1 MFQSKDDKFVADL
14 RNPESTERRLNQLRW
29 TRSIFAFGASGLSLI
44 VFILFFSGL
53 LLDPAVNRTASVG
66 FAMMI
71 FCALSQIVYA
81 GLAHSEIRTILAFK
95 ALKASRNSG

>member
-1 MFQSKDDKFVADL
+1 MLYSKDDKFAADL
-14 RNPESTERRLNQLRW
+14 RRPESIERRLSQLRW
-29 TRSIFAFGASGLSLI
+29 TRSIFTFGASGLCLI

-71 FCALSQIVYA
+71 FCALSQMIYA
-81 GLAHSEIRTILAFK
+81 GITHCQIRTILAFK
-95 ALKASRNSG
+95 TLMDSRNSG